1 MIFVQTVTIGA
12 EKIRKQSG
20 SFPYSVRRP
29 LSWSVQEETL
39 QNAGSGADGLMSSAQ
54 ALRNAEKEPKVMC
67 LTRTAPRF
75 AERRIQRKPQ
85 RTFSVRLR
93 TQAQAQTS
101 KRRLYGE
108 RVRRRCVWPF
118 SVLFWAASGGHS
130 FLSCRK
136 NGVASGGHIFSLLRE
151 KIWKKRALERV
162 YSASRLKNKSFRFA
176 FLSLHRLLSERPSG
190 DRPIRFPK
198 RTTRHANRP
207 VRAR

>member
-20 SFPYSVRRP
+20 SFPYPVRRP

-101 KRRLYGE
+101 KRRLYGK

-118 SVLFWAASGGHS
+118 SVLFRAASGS
-130 FLSCRK
+130 PFFSVLPE
-136 NGVASGGHIFSLLRE
+136 NDVASGGPFRM
-151 KIWKKRALERV
+151 RRRRR
-162 YSASRLKNKSFRFA
+162 SAGRI
-176 FLSLHRLLSERPSG
+176 SLHRWCICLRRHTFFWLVRKKYAKKRRWGREIALTRRKSIFLL
-190 DRPIRFPK
+190 
-198 RTTRHANRP
+198 RTIHRSRVP
-207 VRAR
+207 

>member
-118 SVLFWAASGGHS
+118 SVLFWAASGGHISSHRWCRMPPAAYFFLACQKKVCKKETPGTRIALRAEKAFS
-130 FLSCRK
+130 FCTPSTEAASLKGTPFGRRIQAQIRK
-136 NGVASGGHIFSLLRE
+136 CPGA
-151 KIWKKRALERV
+151 
-162 YSASRLKNKSFRFA
+162 
-176 FLSLHRLLSERPSG
+176 
-190 DRPIRFPK
+190 
-198 RTTRHANRP
+198 ANI
-207 VRAR
+207 